1 MNQELYG
8 QSYKLPDNVLKAIKS
23 AFVSNPSGDGVIRAK
38 NLLRN
43 RTITY
48 QELKRLKNFFDNFNP
63 ETEGSIRYG
72 LAGGDLMKNFVEQT
86 LNTNRDAVQRSKD
99 TRQDMNVDVN
109 RGVKA
114 YQGMPDLSLNEG
126 KEELKKNALAVIV
139 NNDDKI
145 LLLKRSD
152 YEDQWM
158 PNKWALVGGGVDK
171 GERPAQAC
179 EREVKEETD
188 LEIDDY
194 TKSFTIQRNP
204 DSIEYVFACRY
215 KGDPTDVELDM
226 KENVNYG
233 WYDVAE
239 MEYLDIVP
247 NLIEYIMLVFKKY
260 D

>member
-8 QSYKLPDNVLKAIKS
+8 QSYKIPVNVLKAIRS

-43 RTITY
+43 ESITY

-63 ETEGSIRYG
+63 DTENPTRYG

-114 YQGMPDLSLNEG
+114 YQPIPELNEG
-126 KEELKKNALAVIV
+126 KEGLEKNALAVIV

-145 LLLKRSD
+145 LLIHWSH
-152 YEDQWM
+152 
-158 PNKWALVGGGVDK
+158 
-171 GERPAQAC
+171 
-179 EREVKEETD
+179 
-188 LEIDDY
+188 I
-194 TKSFTIQRNP
+194 
-204 DSIEYVFACRY
+204 
-215 KGDPTDVELDM
+215 
-226 KENVNYG
+226 
-233 WYDVAE
+233 
-239 MEYLDIVP
+239 
-247 NLIEYIMLVFKKY
+247 
-260 D
+260 